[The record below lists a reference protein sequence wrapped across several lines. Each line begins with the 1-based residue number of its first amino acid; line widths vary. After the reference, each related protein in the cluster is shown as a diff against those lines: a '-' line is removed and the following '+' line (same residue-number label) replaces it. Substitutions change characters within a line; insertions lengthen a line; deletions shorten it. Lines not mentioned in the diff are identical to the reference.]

1 MFVNSVQSA
10 TTVDHFERIITQYGT
25 HLIWQLEMGGLLF
38 ATVQTA
44 ACFHSFNLAIAASVE
59 AVSGTWTGSGS
70 VEVDISNQHQSSKDH
85 AKVSTYGGLPADY
98 ETWVASVREN
108 PHMVGRQ
115 LLYVGHLIP
124 PNQRSLWDGAMNNIR
139 DKAERVVSSRPKP
152 ATASCPQPP
161 DKANSGF
168 GLWPGA
174 IVTGTIIAGCICSFA
189 SFVATEGK

>member
-10 TTVDHFERIITQYGT
+10 TTVDHFESIITQYGT

-70 VEVDISNQHQSSKDH
+70 VEVDISNQHQSSKVH

-115 LLYVGHLIP
+115 LLYVGHLILP
-124 PNQRSLWDGAMNNIR
+124 TSGLCGT
-139 DKAERVVSSRPKP
+139 ER
-152 ATASCPQPP
+152 
-161 DKANSGF
+161 
-168 GLWPGA
+168 
-174 IVTGTIIAGCICSFA
+174 
-189 SFVATEGK
+189 